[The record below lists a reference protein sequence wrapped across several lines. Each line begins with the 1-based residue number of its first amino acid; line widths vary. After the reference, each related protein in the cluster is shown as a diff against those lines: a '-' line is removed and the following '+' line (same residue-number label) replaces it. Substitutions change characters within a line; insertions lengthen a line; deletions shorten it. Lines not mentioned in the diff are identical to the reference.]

1 MNRRRKY
8 TAVHREG
15 LRVVP
20 RILRE
25 AVWNMTGVDDYP
37 HVLDSLTEGFRS
49 LRIPFDGCGIHLMD
63 PDAAPPVV
71 TSQYILREQRWRLAL
86 PGHDRD
92 AAVAIWQDG
101 VATYAEDV
109 RRDAPELESPLHLRF
124 GHEVR
129 SVLDVLLPTVYSP

>member
-15 LRVVP
+15 LRVVS

-37 HVLDSLTEGFRS
+37 HVLYSLREGFRS
-49 LRIPFDGCGIHLMD
+49 LRIPFDGCGIYLMD
-63 PDAAPPVV
+63 PDADPTVV
-71 TSQYILREQRWRLAL
+71 TSQYILREQRWRPAL

-92 AAVAIWQDG
+92 AAVAI
-101 VATYAEDV
+101 
-109 RRDAPELESPLHLRF
+109 
-124 GHEVR
+124 
-129 SVLDVLLPTVYSP
+129 